1 VAHGKTRARTVVR
14 RTLHTQGT
22 SAPNPKNAAFTK
34 MASRMISEGARN
46 GHRRRLCQEKKRH
59 TCKLYVFPP
68 TGCDIP
74 RYVVTA
80 SNKRQWAARGICNI
94 LMAMQVPEHSTMVP
108 QGKKLDDIAD
118 ITYSVPSKNSAASPR
133 LRCRRRRTFCWT
145 IPSSALLE
153 LCMPS
158 VPLHGTRARGP
169 ASQRATAVDLSSVT
183 RQQSRVFQ
191 MFLGP
196 APRVHDFGSG
206 IRWWQQLI
214 CCAMDGTHGRGR
226 INAGALCSQPS
237 AARSRTGPML
247 FLPSRRGWF
256 LA

>member
-1 VAHGKTRARTVVR
+1 
-14 RTLHTQGT
+14 
-22 SAPNPKNAAFTK
+22 

-59 TCKLYVFPP
+59 TCKLYVFSP

-206 IRWWQQLI
+206 DSLVAAVDMLCNGWHTRERKNKCWRTVQPAIRCPLQDRADAFFALSTGVVSGLI
-214 CCAMDGTHGRGR
+214 
-226 INAGALCSQPS
+226 L
-237 AARSRTGPML
+237 
-247 FLPSRRGWF
+247 
-256 LA
+256 